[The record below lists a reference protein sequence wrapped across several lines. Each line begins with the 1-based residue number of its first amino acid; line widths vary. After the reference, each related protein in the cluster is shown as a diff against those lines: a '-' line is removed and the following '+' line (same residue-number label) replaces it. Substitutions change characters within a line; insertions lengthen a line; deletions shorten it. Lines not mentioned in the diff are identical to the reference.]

1 MLYPLRPFRWASA
14 LLMASVTMT
23 TQAMAQIPA
32 RRQAVAPISP
42 NLLITSTGLGRLR
55 TADVAV
61 QQQVIVLGEAGWGT
75 GFGVEPFVGRLQ
87 FDRQMR
93 LQDQDVFGALAGV
106 YLGRSMRVR
115 GYYWRGTDT
124 AGTTDSKLQSYGG
137 EIEMGIGS
145 GWFIHPFVLAGGGR
159 LDYAQGFTDVDS
171 LPREDQTAWVVGGGL
186 KVRPLNWLEFNV
198 TYRDNLLQPLAR
210 DKWVTNSLWTAGVSF
225 RFGGTPHQQSTVY
238 GAAGAAGAAGGA
250 AGAPGNMATFP
261 VPVHGGEFKVVY
273 NGDTLRV
280 RDSAQMGRAIVTGT
294 ATINAITDLV
304 SSELAYLNALYPV
317 PFGTKRTTL
326 TPEQADSLTRRIG
339 LRTNGVFDYIMRGQ
353 AEAMHDAMK
362 SELTARGVDEA
373 AQVKVLARMDSALS
387 ERLQLNAQQSH
398 AIMMRDDSAYARRAR
413 EAADAD
419 RRTVSMAIG
428 GFSEFY
434 LDGRVSFRSPWTKS
448 LRLAP
453 EAAVGFFG
461 GGVSALVAGNALYYF
476 SNGNTKP
483 YAGLGLGVL
492 VRGAEIGGKT
502 GTSFV
507 VNPIF
512 GVEFRSPSAAQV
524 FGSHGL
530 GYFAELQGVDLFNNT
545 RLVAGITWK
554 F

>member
-1 MLYPLRPFRWASA
+1 MRPSPRLRLITAAGTVLLAGLLLPTASY
-14 LLMASVTMT
+14 
-23 TQAMAQIPA
+23 AQTP
-32 RRQAVAPISP
+32 RRPAVAPISP
-42 NLLITSTGLGRLR
+42 NLLIPSTGLNRLR
-55 TADVAV
+55 TADVAA
-61 QQQVIVLGEAGWGT
+61 QQQVVVLGEAGWGT
-75 GFGVEPFVGRLQ
+75 GFGVEPFAGRLV
-87 FDRQMR
+87 FAREMR

-106 YLGRSMRVR
+106 YLGRSMRLR
-115 GYYWRGTDT
+115 GYYWLGADS

-137 EIEMGIGS
+137 EIEMGIGA
-145 GWFIHPFVLAGGGR
+145 GWLIHPFLLAGGGR

-186 KVRPLNWLEFNV
+186 KIRPLNWLEFNV

-210 DKWVTNSLWTAGVSF
+210 DKWVTNSLWTVGVSF
-225 RFGGTPHQQSTVY
+225 RFGGTPQKQQIATY
-238 GAAGAAGAAGGA
+238 GAAGAAGAAA
-250 AGAPGNMATFP
+250 AGAPGTMATFP
-261 VPVHGGEFKVVY
+261 VPVNGGEFKVVY

-280 RDSAQMGRAIVTGT
+280 KDSAQMGRAIATGT
-294 ATINAITDLV
+294 ASINAISDLV

-326 TPEQADSLTRRIG
+326 TPDQADSLTRRIG
-339 LRTNGVFDYIMRGQ
+339 LRTNGVFDYILRGQ

-419 RRTVSMAIG
+419 RRTVSMGIG

-448 LRLAP
+448 LRLSP

-461 GGVSALVAGNALYYF
+461 GGVSALVSGNALYYF
-476 SNGNTKP
+476 SSGNTKP